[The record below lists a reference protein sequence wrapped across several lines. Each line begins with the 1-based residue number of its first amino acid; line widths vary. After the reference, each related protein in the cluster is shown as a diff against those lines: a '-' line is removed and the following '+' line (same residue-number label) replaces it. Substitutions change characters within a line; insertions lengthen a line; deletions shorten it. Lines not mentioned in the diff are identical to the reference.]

1 MTCLLYTSSHFFAD
15 DVITGIFY
23 GLHVADAVGVMA
35 DKASVFVYDRV
46 DSADDPGSGGEFVA
60 EGDHE
65 VFIRHGQVETAGTED
80 F

>member
-1 MTCLLYTSSHFFAD
+1 
-15 DVITGIFY
+15 
-23 GLHVADAVGVMA
+23 MA

-65 VFIRHGQVETAGTED
+65 VFIRHGQVEAAGTENL
-80 F
+80 